1 MFEGRLQLLK
11 TPRKHEVVHSFVQ
24 DAEAR
29 VQALLREAALAQ
41 NTLADAVQK
50 LEFSFS
56 LEREM
61 LLLNASKARA
71 IQVEE
76 LSAQQSTIE
85 VSHQ

>member
-1 MFEGRLQLLK
+1 M
-11 TPRKHEVVHSFVQ
+11 Q

-29 VQALLREAALAQ
+29 VQALLRDAALAQ
-41 NTLADAVQK
+41 NTLADALQK

-61 LLLNASKARA
+61 LLLNAGKARA

-76 LSAQQSTIE
+76 LSAQQSIIE
-85 VSHQ
+85 VSHR